1 MEEVIRING
10 ITKEYDGNVV
20 VDDLSFSLQKGHI
33 LAFLGP
39 NGAGKSTTINMI
51 SSLVGQDNGSILY
64 KGEDIKKCMKRFK
77 KEIGVV
83 PQSLAIY
90 EDLTAMQ
97 NLRFFAGLY
106 GAKGSELNRIC
117 DDALEFVGLL
127 SVKDKKAGTFSGG
140 MKRRLNIACSLVNS
154 PQVIILDEPTVGID
168 PQSRNFI
175 LESIKSLRDKGTS
188 VIYTTHYMD
197 EVESI
202 ADDVI
207 IIDHGKVL
215 INDTL
220 ENIRR
225 EYTEKAV
232 AVFKSENIPDK
243 LTEKIGN
250 LSGVTVLEVTDD
262 SVTIEYDHKL
272 NENCINQVMTA
283 FTETGSC
290 VASVNTLKLD
300 LEDIFL
306 KLTGTKLRDQGG

>member
-10 ITKEYDGNVV
+10 ITKEYDGNIVV
-20 VDDLSFSLQKGHI
+20 NNLSFSLKKGHI

-51 SSLVGQDNGSILY
+51 SSLVEQDNGSIFY
-64 KGEDIKKCMKRFK
+64 KGEDIKKCRKRFK

-90 EDLTAMQ
+90 EDLTAIQ

-106 GAKGSELNRIC
+106 GAKGKELERIC
-117 DDALEFVGLL
+117 REALEFVGLM
-127 SVKDKKAGTFSGG
+127 SFKDKKAGAFSGG

-154 PQVIILDEPTVGID
+154 PEVIILDEPTVGID

-175 LESIKSLRDKGTS
+175 LDSIKALRDKGTS
-188 VIYTTHYMD
+188 VIYTTHYME
-197 EVESI
+197 EVEAI

-215 INDTL
+215 ISDTI
-220 ENIRR
+220 ENIKQ
-225 EYTEKAV
+225 EFSDNTAVTFKADR
-232 AVFKSENIPDK
+232 IPQK
-243 LTEKIGN
+243 LTTQVEKIK
-250 LSGVTVLEVTDD
+250 GVTVMRQTENTL
-262 SVTIEYDHKL
+262 TIEADHHQNSTCL
-272 NENCINQVMTA
+272 NQVSAA
-283 FTETGSC
+283 FSERGC
-290 VASVNTLKLD
+290 DIVSVNSEDLD

-306 KLTGTKLRDQGG
+306 KLTGTKLRD

>member
-51 SSLVGQDNGSILY
+51 SSLVEQDKGSILY

-106 GAKGSELNRIC
+106 GAKGSELDRIC
-117 DDALEFVGLL
+117 QEALEFVGLS
-127 SVKDKKAGTFSGG
+127 SVRDKKAGTFSGG

-175 LESIKSLRDKGTS
+175 LDSIKALRDKGTS

-197 EVESI
+197 EVENI
-202 ADDVI
+202 AEDVI

-220 ENIRR
+220 ENIRQKYS
-225 EYTEKAV
+225 ESSAV
-232 AVFKSENIPDK
+232 VFKADRIPDK
-243 LTEKIGN
+243 LTEQICKVK
-250 LSGVTVLEVTDD
+250 GVTVLELTDT
-262 SVTIEYDHKL
+262 SVTVEADHEL
-272 NENCINQVMTA
+272 NENCINQVMAA
-283 FTETGSC
+283 FNEMECS
-290 VASVNTLKLD
+290 VFSVNSEKLD